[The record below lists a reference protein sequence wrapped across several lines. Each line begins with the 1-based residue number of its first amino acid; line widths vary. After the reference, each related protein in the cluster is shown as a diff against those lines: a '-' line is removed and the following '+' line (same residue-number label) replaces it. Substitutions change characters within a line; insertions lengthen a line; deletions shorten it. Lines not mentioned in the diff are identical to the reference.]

1 MYLGFHLFTHMLVG
15 AMQFPAPNSAHM
27 VATATQN
34 YCRYVPHYRHLRR
47 YTDVLHYPFL
57 PLPLPQLF
65 IFLSMLNAQF
75 RSQNLTLPLQS
86 MSIKANFHWRR
97 QQQFCCCLLLMAG
110 DVIAFVVVGCDFFFL
125 FLEVFAIIVIAQ
137 QTVFMFA
144 PSSSL
149 SSWPPLHLSTP
160 LVLRLFDCLTAISI
174 GLCHLLVC
182 IEFVN
187 LRIWFSYHVVNVVVH
202 ADGGYNQER

>member
-15 AMQFPAPNSAHM
+15 AMQFPAPNSANM

-75 RSQNLTLPLQS
+75 RSQSLTLPLQS

-125 FLEVFAIIVIAQ
+125 FFWKCLLLLLLHSKLF
-137 QTVFMFA
+137 
-144 PSSSL
+144 SCL
-149 SSWPPLHLSTP
+149 PLRPHYRPGRLSTSP
-160 LVLRLFDCLTAISI
+160 LLWSFDYLT
-174 GLCHLLVC
+174 V
-182 IEFVN
+182 
-187 LRIWFSYHVVNVVVH
+187 
-202 ADGGYNQER
+202 